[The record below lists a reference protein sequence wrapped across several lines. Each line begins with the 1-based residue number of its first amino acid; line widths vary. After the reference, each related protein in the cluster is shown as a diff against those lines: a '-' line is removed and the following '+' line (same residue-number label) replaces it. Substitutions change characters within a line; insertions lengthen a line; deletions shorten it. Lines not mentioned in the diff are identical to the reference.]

1 MTITITARNPAT
13 GATRTVSRAAAS
25 RPLFTGQS
33 TTGPG
38 VALPQPSADDVVQ
51 DILATVATLLAKA
64 APGVDADT
72 TATLL
77 AEADRQA
84 RHNWGG
90 ERPYIS
96 KRLGDSISQ
105 RTHAI
110 RAAYA
115 QGMRVGAIA
124 RQLCCTTSQVE
135 RALGWK

>member
-1 MTITITARNPAT
+1 MSITTHRTKSTPA
-13 GATRTVSRAAAS
+13 A
-25 RPLFTGQS
+25 PLFTGQS

-38 VALPQPSADDVVQ
+38 AALPQPSAEDVVQ

-64 APGVDADT
+64 QPRLDADT
-72 TATLL
+72 VATLL
-77 AEADRQA
+77 TDADRLA
-84 RHNWGG
+84 RANWGG

-105 RTHAI
+105 RTRAI
-110 RAAYA
+110 QAAYA

-124 RQLCCTTSQVE
+124 RQQSCTTSQVE

>member
-1 MTITITARNPAT
+1 MTIATARTKPTSPA
-13 GATRTVSRAAAS
+13 ATAA
-25 RPLFTGQS
+25 PTLFTGQS

-38 VALPQPSADDVVQ
+38 LPQPHTDDVVQ

-64 APGVDADT
+64 TPRMDADT
-72 TATLL
+72 LATLL
-77 AEADRQA
+77 ADADRLA
-84 RHNWGG
+84 RSAWGG

-96 KRLGDSISQ
+96 KRLGDSISA
-105 RTHAI
+105 RSRAI

-124 RQLCCTTSQVE
+124 RQQCCTTSQVE

>member
-1 MTITITARNPAT
+1 MSIT
-13 GATRTVSRAAAS
+13 ATRTKAATPAAPAA
-25 RPLFTGQS
+25 PLFTGQS

-38 VALPQPSADDVVQ
+38 LAMPQPSAEDVVQ
-51 DILATVATLLAKA
+51 DILATVATLLVN
-64 APGVDADT
+64 APTDNVCL
-72 TATLL
+72 ATLL
-77 AEADRQA
+77 ADADRLA
-84 RHNWGG
+84 RANWGG

-105 RTHAI
+105 RTRAI

-124 RQLCCTTSQVE
+124 RQQCCTTSQVE